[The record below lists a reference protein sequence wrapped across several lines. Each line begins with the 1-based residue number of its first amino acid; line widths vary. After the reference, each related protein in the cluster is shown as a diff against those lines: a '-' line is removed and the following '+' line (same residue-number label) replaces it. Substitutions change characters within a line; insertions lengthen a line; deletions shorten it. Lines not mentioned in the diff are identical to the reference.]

1 MKLSLR
7 IIFFLALVVGGYSLQ
22 AQDDPATP
30 ASTSTNTPKY
40 SNEFLRIGIGARAFG
55 MGNAQVAIAEDVTAS
70 YWNPAGLASPTAVPL
85 PEVALMHASY
95 FANIAQYSY
104 VGFSMP
110 VDSSARRYFGATLIR
125 LGVDEIPNTLNL
137 IEPDGSINYDNIESF
152 SASDF
157 AAIFSYA
164 WAPQGIQGLSLGA
177 NFKII
182 YRGVGR
188 FANAWGFGL
197 DVAAR
202 YKRKNFMAGLNLTDA
217 TNTINAWTFNTETFE
232 DDFIKTGN
240 IVPQNSIELT
250 LPSLRMGVAYDF
262 RIARRATFLVSI
274 DNDVYFDGNR
284 SNALVKGSGI
294 SLDPRAGVELSWLNR
309 DYRKVAFLRGGVY
322 NLQNVKNLD
331 GEDAVGL
338 FPTAGLGFVVK
349 NFQIDYALA
358 NIGSLTGSLYT
369 HVVSLKFHVQ

>member
-1 MKLSLR
+1 MKKSLR
-7 IIFFLALVVGGYSLQ
+7 ILFFLALIVGVLAAQ
-22 AQDDPATP
+22 AQDEPTPPATSNN
-30 ASTSTNTPKY
+30 APKY

-55 MGNAQVAIAEDVTAS
+55 MGNAQVAMAEDVTAG
-70 YWNPAGLASPTAVPL
+70 YWNPAGLASPTAVPY

-110 VDSSARRYFGATLIR
+110 VDSSAKRFFGATLIR

-164 WAPQGIQGLSLGA
+164 WAPQGVKGLSLGA

-202 YKRKNFMAGLNLTDA
+202 YKYKNFMAGVNVTDV

-240 IVPQNSIELT
+240 SVPQNSIELT
-250 LPSLRMGVAYDF
+250 RPSVRMGLAYDF
-262 RIARRATFLVSI
+262 RIARRATFLLAV

-284 SNALVKGSGI
+284 SSALLKGAGI
-294 SLDPRAGVELSWLNR
+294 SLDPRAGVELSWLNK

-322 NLQNVKNLD
+322 NLQNIKD
-331 GEDAVGL
+331 DSGEDAVGL

>member
-1 MKLSLR
+1 MRKSLQ
-7 IIFFLALVVGGYSLQ
+7 ILFFLAFSVGVITVQ
-22 AQDDPATP
+22 AQEDPTTTTSS
-30 ASTSTNTPKY
+30 ASNAPKY

-55 MGNAQVAIAEDVTAS
+55 MGNAQVAVAEDVTAS
-70 YWNPAGLASPTAVPL
+70 YWNPAGLASPSAVPF
-85 PEVALMHASY
+85 PQVALMHSSY

-125 LGVDEIPNTLNL
+125 LGVDEIPNTLSL

-157 AAIFSYA
+157 AALFSYG
-164 WAPQGIQGLSLGA
+164 WAPEAVKGLSLGA

-197 DVAAR
+197 DLAAR
-202 YKRKNFMAGLNLTDA
+202 YKRKNFMAGLNVTDA

-232 DDFIKTGN
+232 EDFIKTGN
-240 IVPQNSIELT
+240 TVPQNSIELT
-250 LPSLRMGVAYDF
+250 RPSVRMGVAYDF
-262 RIARRATFLVSI
+262 RLARRATLLLSV

-284 SNALVKGSGI
+284 SSSLFSTSGM
-294 SLDPRAGVELSWLNR
+294 SVDPRAGFEFSWLNR
-309 DYRKVAFLRGGVY
+309 HYRKVAFIRGGVY
-322 NLQNVKNLD
+322 NLQNIKD
-331 GEDAVGL
+331 DSGQDIVGL
-338 FPTAGLGFVVK
+338 FPTAGVGFVVK

-358 NIGSLTGSLYT
+358 NIGSLTGNLYT
-369 HVVSLKFHVQ
+369 HVVSLMFHVQ